1 MKRHYVLAPAV
12 VAIVAYLSSLFMFS
26 VSETGSMGWY
36 STLVKPSIAP
46 PDWVFGVVWPVLYL
60 LIALA
65 LLLYLDNP
73 PGKLQRRDTLW
84 LFGVNGFLNV
94 IWGAV
99 FFHSMGWVV
108 FVAAALSLTA
118 FMLAVLFWPFSRLAS
133 VFLWPYV
140 VWTAFAT
147 LLTYSFW
154 LLN

>member
-1 MKRHYVLAPAV
+1 MKRHYFLAPAA
-12 VAIVAYLSSLFMFS
+12 VAFVAYLSSTFMFS
-26 VSETGSMGWY
+26 VSETGTTGWY
-36 STLVKPSIAP
+36 AALVKPSIAP

-73 PGKLQRRDTLW
+73 PGKPQRRDTLW
-84 LFGVNGFLNV
+84 LFGVNGVLNV
-94 IWGAV
+94 IWGVV
-99 FFHSMGWVV
+99 FFHSMGWAIL
-108 FVAAALSLTA
+108 VAASLSLTA
-118 FMLAVLFWPFSRLAS
+118 LMLAILFWPFSRLAS
-133 VFLWPYV
+133 VLLWPYV